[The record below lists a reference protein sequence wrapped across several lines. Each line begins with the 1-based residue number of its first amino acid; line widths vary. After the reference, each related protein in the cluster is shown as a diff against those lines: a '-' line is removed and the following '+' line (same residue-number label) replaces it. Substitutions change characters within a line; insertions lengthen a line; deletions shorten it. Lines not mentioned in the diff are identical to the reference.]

1 MNQKEPIPRRAAA
14 RPSRASGSS
23 DDRRGAWLT
32 VISGERRGLVAAAER
47 GGLAVLAALY
57 RAGLA
62 AHNLRLR
69 LPGAVRRAP
78 CPVVSVGNLTV
89 GGTGK
94 TPMVAHLARLATSL
108 GLRPLIVSRGYGA
121 AAGGPNEEARELE
134 TLSPGVPHVQSPDRL
149 GAIRRWTADHP
160 CDLVILDD
168 GFQHRRLAR
177 DLDIVLVDALHPF
190 GLGPSDFGRLLP
202 RGILREPLSALARA
216 DLAILTRVDPSS
228 DLGHLTDLLACYL
241 RPGTPILTAR
251 HRPTGLRMLD
261 GSRREA
267 DWLRGQDVAAAC
279 GIGNPDAFRRTLE
292 QQGARVRL
300 FEVFPDHY
308 AYTGADL
315 DRLIQAAR
323 AADAKMLVTTG
334 KDFVKWRPL
343 IAGSPPPMDVA
354 ALEVTFQIL
363 EGEDVLR
370 RRIAALRPLEADSGR
385 T

>member
-1 MNQKEPIPRRAAA
+1 MA
-14 RPSRASGSS
+14 
-23 DDRRGAWLT
+23 
-32 VISGERRGLVAAAER
+32 VISGERRGTVAAAER
-47 GGLAVLAALY
+47 AGLAALAALY

-78 CPVVSVGNLTV
+78 CPVASVGNLTV

-94 TPMVAHLARLATSL
+94 TPMVALLARLATGL

-121 AAGGPNEEARELE
+121 AGGGPNEEACELE
-134 TLSPGVPHVQSPDRL
+134 ALAPGVPHVQSPDRL
-149 GAIRRWTADHP
+149 RAIQEWTAEHP

-177 DLDIVLVDALHPF
+177 DLDIVLVDAIRPF
-190 GLGPSDFGRLLP
+190 GLGLSDFGRLLP

-216 DLAILTRVDPSS
+216 DIAVITRTELVDAADLARIKERVA
-228 DLGHLTDLLACYL
+228 LRT
-241 RPGTPILTAR
+241 RPGTPILAAG
-251 HRPTGLRMLD
+251 HRPTGLRMLE

-267 DWLRGQDVAAAC
+267 TSINGRDVAAAC
-279 GIGNPDAFRRTLE
+279 GIGNPEAFRRTLE
-292 QQGARVRL
+292 VLGARVRL

-308 AYTGADL
+308 AYARADL
-315 DRLIQAAR
+315 DLLIEAAR
-323 AADAKMLVTTG
+323 AAGVKTLVTTG

-343 IAGSPPPMDVA
+343 LAGLAPPVDVA
-354 ALEVTFQIL
+354 ALEVALEVI

-370 RRIAALRPLEADSGR
+370 RRIAALVPREADPPQAGR
-385 T
+385 SQENVNAPAEGL

>member
-1 MNQKEPIPRRAAA
+1 
-14 RPSRASGSS
+14 
-23 DDRRGAWLT
+23 
-32 VISGERRGLVAAAER
+32 
-47 GGLAVLAALY
+47 
-57 RAGLA
+57 
-62 AHNLRLR
+62 
-69 LPGAVRRAP
+69 
-78 CPVVSVGNLTV
+78 V

-94 TPMVAHLARLATSL
+94 TPMVAHLACLATSL

-121 AAGGPNEEARELE
+121 AAGGGPNEEALELE
-134 TLSPGVPHVQSPDRL
+134 ALAPGVPHVQSPDRL

-177 DLDIVLVDALHPF
+177 DLNMVLVDALHPF

-216 DLAILTRVDPSS
+216 DLAILTRAELVGAE
-228 DLGHLTDLLACYL
+228 DLTRIKKEVTLKT
-241 RPGTPILTAR
+241 RPGTPILTAS
-251 HRPTGLRMLD
+251 HRPTGLRMPD

-279 GIGNPDAFRRTLE
+279 GIGHPEAFRRTLE
-292 QQGARVRL
+292 QQGAAVRL
-300 FEVFPDHY
+300 FETFPDHY
-308 AYTGADL
+308 AYTRADL
-315 DRLIQAAR
+315 DRLIEAAR

-370 RRIAALRPLEADSGR
+370 RRIAALVPLEADSGR